1 MCHHTN
7 EPVFITK
14 NGYGDMVIM
23 SLKTYDQAMSM
34 FELHQ
39 KLMEAEAQLASGIK
53 PLTVE
58 EVVEGLREKYG
69 LDI

>member
-1 MCHHTN
+1 V
-7 EPVFITK
+7 P
-14 NGYGDMVIM
+14 
-23 SLKTYDQAMSM
+23 QSM
-34 FELHQ
+34 FELYL